1 MNIIIL
7 GAGIFG
13 TAIAN
18 ELAVNPNNK
27 VLLYCRR
34 SEQIDEI
41 NLQNTN
47 KKYFPNKHLSKN
59 LKATSDTNRI
69 SCSDII
75 LIALPSSVLSQTL
88 ISLKSYIKKVYK
100 NGAFCIVCNTL

>member
-1 MNIIIL
+1 MNIIVL

-18 ELAVNPNNK
+18 ELAVNSKNK

-34 SEQIDEI
+34 SEQVDEI
-41 NLQNTN
+41 NLYNTN

-59 LKATSDTNRI
+59 LKATSDSKKI
-69 SCSDII
+69 SSSENQ
-75 LIALPSSVLSQTL
+75 LLNLPTITL
-88 ISLKSYIKKVYK
+88 GVP
-100 NGAFCIVCNTL
+100 NT